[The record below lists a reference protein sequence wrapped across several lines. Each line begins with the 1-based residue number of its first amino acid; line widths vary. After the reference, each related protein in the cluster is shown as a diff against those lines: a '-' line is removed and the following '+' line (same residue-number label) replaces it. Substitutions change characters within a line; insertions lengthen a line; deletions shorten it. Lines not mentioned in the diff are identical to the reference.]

1 MVRKCA
7 SFAFALA
14 LIAALGFAIMHAH
27 ALKISGSAGFSAPCE
42 PASAAFKAPHDSRA
56 ISTVEATFGAERTE
70 MSGGVVW
77 TSRVEIVAGIVSDTA
92 PRTFP
97 PLLHR
102 PPPANS

>member
-27 ALKISGSAGFSAPCE
+27 TLKSSGSVGFSAPCE
-42 PASAAFKAPHDSRA
+42 PASAACKAPDQSRA
-56 ISTVEATFGAERTE
+56 ISTVEATFGAETTE
-70 MSGGVVW
+70 TSGGVVW
-77 TSRVEIVAGIVSDTA
+77 TSRVETVAAIVSDTA

-102 PPPANS
+102 PPPTNS